1 MQTNQRQED
10 SRATRDFSDVQPVH
24 KFLDFKVAILFTS
37 NNSKMVQDRATL
49 TTGRLIGDIASKED
63 KMKIDSASV

>member
-1 MQTNQRQED
+1 
-10 SRATRDFSDVQPVH
+10 VH